1 MRIDCET
8 CPVRDRQCAECMVTA
23 LLQLAPLEQRLDEE
37 ERRAVDVLASVGLIT
52 AHEAVS
58 ATARIEP
65 WDPLRS
71 TG

>member
-1 MRIDCET
+1 MRIDCDS
-8 CPVRDRQCAECMVTA
+8 CPARERRCAECMVTA
-23 LLQLAPLEQRLDEE
+23 LLQLAPLEQRLDAD
-37 ERRAVDVLASVGLIT
+37 ERRAVDALATAGLIT
-52 AHEAVS
+52 TQEAVS

>member
-1 MRIDCET
+1 MRIDCDT

-23 LLQLAPLEQRLDEE
+23 LLQLAPLEQRLDSD
-37 ERRAVDVLASVGLIT
+37 ERRAVDTLASAGLIS
-52 AHEAVS
+52 AHEAVA

-65 WDPLRS
+65 WKPLRS

>member
-1 MRIDCET
+1 MQIDCET
-8 CPVRDRQCAECMVTA
+8 CPVRERQCAECMVTA
-23 LLQLAPLEQRLDEE
+23 LLELAPLEQRLDDD
-37 ERRAVDVLASVGLIT
+37 ERHAVDTLAAAGLIT
-52 AHEAVS
+52 AQEATS

>member
-8 CPVRDRQCAECMVTA
+8 CPVRDRHCAECMVTA
-23 LLQLAPLEQRLDEE
+23 LLELAPLEQRLDSD
-37 ERRAVDVLASVGLIT
+37 ERHVVDGLASAGLIT
-52 AHEAVS
+52 AQEAES

-65 WDPLRS
+65 WKPLRS